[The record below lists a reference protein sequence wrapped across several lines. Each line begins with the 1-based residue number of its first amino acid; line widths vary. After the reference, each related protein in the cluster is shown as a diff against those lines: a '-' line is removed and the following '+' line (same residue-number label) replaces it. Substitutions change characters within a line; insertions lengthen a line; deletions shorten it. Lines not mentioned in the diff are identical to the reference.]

1 MQPHTSYL
9 ICATPRCGSTL
20 LCEALINTGIAGR
33 PKEYFE
39 HLQKTGQPRRPKEYF
54 PEDSVITHQLGDY
67 SRLDDEAMLPECWQ
81 GSGYAGYLA
90 QVIEEG
96 TTSNGVF
103 GAKVMWGYLDE
114 FITNLR
120 AIPAYQELPVPDLLS
135 TIFPNLHY
143 IWATR
148 GDKVRQAVSLWK
160 AIQTWTWRVE
170 EAGRAQE
177 EPGFPQGDAPTIL
190 RLVTQ
195 ELRFDFDAIDHLVQ
209 QIKAHDAAWQD
220 YFATQGIQP
229 LTVIYEDLTQ
239 AYEETAL
246 DILHYLDIPIPVQP
260 VFNERRMKQQADTL
274 SEEWVQRYNA
284 LKASEVPYV

>member
-20 LCEALINTGIAGR
+20 LCEALINTGIAGQ

-39 HLQKTGQPRRPKEYF
+39 HLKKTGQPRRPKEYF
-54 PEDSVITHQLGDY
+54 PEDSAIAHQLGDY

-96 TTSNGVF
+96 TTPNGVF

-120 AIPAYQELPVPDLLS
+120 AIPAYQELPMPDLLS
-135 TIFPNLHY
+135 TIFPDLHY

-148 GDKVRQAVSLWK
+148 SDKVRQAVSLWK
-160 AIQTWTWRVE
+160 AIQTWTWKVE
-170 EAGRAQE
+170 EADKTHLVAQE
-177 EPGFPQGDAPTIL
+177 LLFN
-190 RLVTQ
+190 
-195 ELRFDFDAIDHLVQ
+195 FDAIDHLVQ
-209 QIKAHDAAWQD
+209 KITAHDAAWQD
-220 YFATQGIQP
+220 YFATLGIQP
-229 LTVIYEDLTQ
+229 FTVVYEDLTQ
-239 AYEETAL
+239 TYEETAL
-246 DILHYLDIPIPVQP
+246 DILHYLDIPAPERL
-260 VFNERRMKQQADTL
+260 VFNERRLKQQADTL
-274 SEEWVQRYNA
+274 SEEWVQRYNV
-284 LKASEVPYV
+284 LKVSEVPSVIPNF